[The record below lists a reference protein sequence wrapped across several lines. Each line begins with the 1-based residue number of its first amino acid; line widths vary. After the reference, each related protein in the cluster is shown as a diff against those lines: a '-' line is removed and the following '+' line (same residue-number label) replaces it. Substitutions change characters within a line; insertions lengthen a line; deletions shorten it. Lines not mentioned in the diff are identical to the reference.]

1 MKTPFNGPLFVAAA
15 LALSALMAGCATQ
28 TTGTGQAGRLAFV
41 ASEADGNVV
50 VIDLDTEKVGKILP
64 TGKVAHTMAVA
75 PGGRI
80 FVNNRGSRDLTVL
93 DALAAQVAGS
103 VALPAR
109 SFQLALS
116 PNEKTLAVTYIDAIK
131 LSLVDVATNAVV
143 NTIDLGKPAVGEFK
157 GVMTKHPYWSPDGRF
172 VYVADAVNK
181 VIAKV
186 DLAQGK
192 VANII
197 NIEGVNHYLHPSP
210 DGKLL
215 FAVNEK
221 RAGGASLTLIDAATD
236 AIVKDLPVALAEGEK
251 GFGHHGAFT
260 RDGRHFLFCN
270 EGGQNVSVLD
280 VAKQAWVKT
289 IKTGKGP
296 GHAALSP
303 DGKQFFIIHHNDG
316 VITVIDTARLEA
328 VQTIKIGNGN
338 KQSHAA
344 WFTPDGKFF
353 YVVAT
358 SDNMLVKIDVA
369 RMEAVSRMPVGGKS
383 FFFVIKDGLD
393 FPATE
398 Y

>member
-1 MKTPFNGPLFVAAA
+1 MKKSFDGPFFVAAG

-28 TTGTGQAGRLAFV
+28 TAGTGQTERLALV

-50 VIDLDTEKVGKILP
+50 VIDLNTEKTIKTLP
-64 TGKVAHTMAVA
+64 TGKVPHAMAIA

-80 FVNNRGSRDLTVL
+80 FINNRGTKELTIL
-93 DALAAQVAGS
+93 DGMAVQAAGAIP
-103 VALPAR
+103 LPAT

-116 PNEKTLAVTYIDAIK
+116 PDNKTLAVAYKDALK
-131 LSLVDVATNAVV
+131 LSLVDVSTNAVV
-143 NTIDLGKPAVGEFK
+143 KTIEVGRLPAGGFK
-157 GVMTKHPYWSPDGRF
+157 GVMMKHPYWSPDGRF
-172 VYVADAVNK
+172 VYVPDAANK
-181 VIAKV
+181 VIVKVDIVQGAVAKV
-186 DLAQGK
+186 L
-192 VANII
+192 NID
-197 NIEGVNHYLHPSP
+197 GVNHYLHPSP

-221 RAGGASLTLIDAATD
+221 RGGGTSLTLIDTATD
-236 AIVKDLPVALAEGEK
+236 AIVKDLPVALAQGEK
-251 GFGHHGAFT
+251 GLGHHGAFT

-270 EGGQNVSVLD
+270 EGGQTVSVLD
-280 VAKQAWVKT
+280 VARREWVKT

-303 DGKQFFIIHHNDG
+303 DGKQFFIVHHHDG
-316 VITVIDTARLEA
+316 VVTVIDTARLEA
-328 VQTIKIGNGN
+328 VKNIRIGDGD

-344 WFTPDGKFF
+344 WFTPDGKSF

-358 SDNMLVKIDVA
+358 GDKALVKIDVA
-369 RMEAVSRMPVGGKS
+369 RLEVASRMPVGAKS
-383 FFFVIKDGLD
+383 FFFAVKDGRS